1 MFVLSILPESLAI
14 CRLDP
19 QTPCPEWANAGSLT
33 SITRTTEELSI
44 LCPQE
49 NVPEGVMADRD
60 WRALKI
66 QGPLDF
72 ALVGVLSELAGLLAS
87 AKVSIFAISTFETD
101 YILVK
106 ADKLRRAIEALR
118 IAGHHVVQENVASQ
132 KDLPDAYV
140 PGLGLKKV

>member
-19 QTPCPEWANAGSLT
+19 QTSCPEWANAGSLS

-49 NVPEGVMADRD
+49 HVPEGVMADRD

-72 ALVGVLSELAGLLAS
+72 AMVGVLSELAGLLAA

-118 IAGHHVVQENVASQ
+118 IAGHHVVQANATSQ
-132 KDLPDAYV
+132 KDLPDVYV

>member
-14 CRLDP
+14 SRLDP
-19 QTPCPEWANAGSLT
+19 QTPCPDWANVGSLA

-44 LCPQE
+44 ICPQE
-49 NVPEGVMADRD
+49 YVPEGVMADRD

-72 ALVGVLSELAGLLAS
+72 AMVGVMAELAGLLAA
-87 AKVSIFAISTFETD
+87 AKVSIFTISTFETD

-118 IAGHHVVQENVASQ
+118 IAGHHVVLENAAASNQ
-132 KDLPDAYV
+132 FPDAYV